1 MWNYIYNTYL
11 FETLHNLYLQAT
23 HMLWFRQKRI
33 TYHPINSEEPELTIT
48 PKNDKEINNNKEIN
62 NKKEIKNENKLESIP
77 EDLELTNFYYLSLF
91 RESATTWSI
100 HGLWPQTNAHTY
112 PTYCHKVTFDPDL
125 LAPLLEKL
133 EQYWYS
139 QGHTL
144 TLDEKFWKHEYEKH
158 GSCVYTPMNEL
169 EYFQNTIQLY
179 EKALELGL
187 PNTYYNPETKKC
199 LIPVNQKLEFIPP
212 SI

>member
-1 MWNYIYNTYL
+1 MLQFIYNSYFFEIFHNYYL
-11 FETLHNLYLQAT
+11 SAKNIV
-23 HMLWFRQKRI
+23 WFHQNQI
-33 TYHPINSEEPELTIT
+33 TYTPLNSQSEDTIPTTLSLSKLETIPEEIELT
-48 PKNDKEINNNKEIN
+48 D
-62 NKKEIKNENKLESIP
+62 
-77 EDLELTNFYYLSLF
+77 FYYLSLF
-91 RESATTWSI
+91 RESETTWSI

-112 PTYCHKVTFDPDL
+112 PTYCHKVTFDPSL
-125 LAPLLEKL
+125 LAPILEKL

-139 QGHTL
+139 RGHTL
-144 TLDEKFWKHEYEKH
+144 PLDEKFWQHEYEKH

-187 PNTYYNPETKKC
+187 PNTYYNPKTKKC

-212 SI
+212 SH

>member
-1 MWNYIYNTYL
+1 MLQFIYNSYFFEIFHNYYL
-11 FETLHNLYLQAT
+11 RAKNIV
-23 HMLWFRQKRI
+23 WFHQNQI
-33 TYHPINSEEPELTIT
+33 TYTPLNSHSKDTIPTTLSLSKLETIPEEIELT
-48 PKNDKEINNNKEIN
+48 D
-62 NKKEIKNENKLESIP
+62 
-77 EDLELTNFYYLSLF
+77 FYYLSLF
-91 RESATTWSI
+91 RESETTWSI

-112 PTYCHKVTFDPDL
+112 PTYCHKVTFDPSL
-125 LAPLLEKL
+125 LAPILEKL

-144 TLDEKFWKHEYEKH
+144 PLDEKFWQHEYEKH

-187 PNTYYNPETKKC
+187 PNTYYNPKTKKC

-212 SI
+212 SH